1 MSGIMRAKGGKRTR
15 LRLVVRS
22 LSLGLF
28 LLLLF
33 SAAFPLPE
41 LPLPPDLFLR
51 LDPLAATAV
60 PLAAREWIARLLP
73 GLLMLALSLLAG
85 RLFCGY
91 VCPFG
96 ITLDLARTLGGPS
109 ARARKSPVLP
119 QGCRRIKYLLL
130 AGVLGCA
137 LAGVSIGFWFSPIP
151 LITRLYALLLH
162 PLLQLAAE
170 LGLEVVRPLA
180 AGLNIPSLD
189 YLQIVPRR
197 FDSVYFLLVFFA
209 TLFVLEH
216 FVPRFWCRCL
226 CPAGALLGL
235 FSRRPPWRRRVHA
248 CTACGSCA
256 RLCPT
261 GALAPSGNAVWH
273 GECITCRTCVTV
285 CPVRGTSFSFVEK
298 KKERQ
303 AQEEEET
310 RVGSEWMAIEKKHPL
325 CGDLSENPCREIVA
339 KRTCCAGKRQPQAQK
354 ALSPPESALPLAPDL
369 PSRRAFLAAAGAGI
383 GLAAVGYGG
392 VDSLLTSSAR
402 GLLWPEDC
410 VRPPGALPEP
420 AFLDRCLRCGECMK
434 VCPSNGLQPAWFAA
448 GVEGVFSPVLRSRRG
463 ACEPDCNAC
472 GLVCPS
478 GAISPLPLE
487 EKRWAKI
494 GTAVVRP
501 GFCLAWA
508 EGRSCVVCEEVCPY
522 GAIAC
527 EQKAGAR
534 VPVPVVRAER
544 CFGCGYCEQHCPVRV
559 PAIVVYPLNALR
571 LTGANYRETAR
582 AAGLNL
588 TPTALSPVEQ
598 DFPENIPEDALP
610 PGFSDG

>member
-28 LLLLF
+28 LLLLC

-73 GLLMLALSLLAG
+73 GLLILALSLLVG

-109 ARARKSPVLP
+109 ARARKSLVLP

-137 LAGVSIGFWFSPIP
+137 LAGVSIGFWLSPIP
-151 LITRLYALLLH
+151 LITRLYALLLL

-180 AGLNIPSLD
+180 SGLNIPALD

-235 FSRRPPWRRRVHA
+235 FSRRPLWRRRVHA

-261 GALAPSGNAVWH
+261 GALAPTGNAVWH

-303 AQEEEET
+303 
-310 RVGSEWMAIEKKHPL
+310 
-325 CGDLSENPCREIVA
+325 
-339 KRTCCAGKRQPQAQK
+339 PQAQK
-354 ALSPPESALPLAPDL
+354 ALSPLEPAPPLAPDL
-369 PSRRAFLAAAGAGI
+369 PSRRAFLAATGAGI

-463 ACEPDCNAC
+463 PCEPDCNAC

-478 GAISPLPLE
+478 GAVSPLPLE

-588 TPTALSPVEQ
+588 TPTALSPMEQ
-598 DFPENIPEDALP
+598 DLPENVPEDALP